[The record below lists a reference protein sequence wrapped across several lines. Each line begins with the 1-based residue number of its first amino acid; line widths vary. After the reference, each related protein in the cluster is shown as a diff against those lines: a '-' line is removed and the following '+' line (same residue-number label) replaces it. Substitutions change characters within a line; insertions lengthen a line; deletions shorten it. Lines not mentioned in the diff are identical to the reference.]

1 MDTSVYDRSH
11 NDTLQTMDSLEE
23 GFYLLT
29 TTDKVGNV
37 SAHEFQISATGITE
51 LPVAHASKS
60 SERLFCRVSVFPNPT
75 SDGHVR
81 VQVEL
86 AVDAPLDM
94 TLYTLDGA
102 KVSSVSMKPDTYF
115 APRIHLPT
123 PGVYLLTLK
132 SGTNEKTVKLMRI

>member
-1 MDTSVYDRSH
+1 MRKVFICLPRLIKWATFQSTSFRY
-11 NDTLQTMDSLEE
+11 
-23 GFYLLT
+23 
-29 TTDKVGNV
+29 
-37 SAHEFQISATGITE
+37 
-51 LPVAHASKS
+51 PP
-60 SERLFCRVSVFPNPT
+60 RVSRNFPSTVSVVPNPT

-132 SGTNEKTVKLMRI
+132 SGTNEKTVKLMRK